1 MKIQKLIKYKKINEI
16 KIIYNYIRYYIRF
29 KMPKKSKK
37 SSWKKIQIE
46 NLNEH
51 FEEINRNDAI
61 ENLPDEEL
69 FTIDT
74 TGSANLEKKVNKVKR
89 KAIQPQ
95 YEREKVEKIA
105 KRVFN

>member
-1 MKIQKLIKYKKINEI
+1 
-16 KIIYNYIRYYIRF
+16 
-29 KMPKKSKK
+29 MPKKSKK

-46 NLNEH
+46 NLDEH
-51 FEEINRNDAI
+51 FEEINRSDAI
-61 ENLPDEEL
+61 QNLPDEEL

-105 KRVFN
+105 KRVFNYYIK